1 MAGWNLWHGCRKV
14 SEGCRRCYVYRQDA
28 RWEQDA
34 SQVRRTA
41 AFDLPVRRDRTGRYK
56 IPPGQTVYTCFTS
69 DFFIEEA
76 DAWRGEAWAMIR
88 ERSDCTFLMITKRI
102 DRVAACLPADWGE
115 GWPHVVLCC
124 TCETQERADY
134 RLPIYLSL
142 PGCRREV
149 ICEPLLE
156 RLDLSRYLA
165 EGRID
170 SVSCGGE
177 SGDDARVCDFDWVL
191 DLRRQC
197 VDAGVA
203 FRFRQTGARLRKE
216 GRIYR
221 IRRQFQHSQARRAG
235 VDFIVEG

>member
-115 GWPHVVLCC
+115 GWPHVA
-124 TCETQERADY
+124 TST
-134 RLPIYLSL
+134 
-142 PGCRREV
+142 
-149 ICEPLLE
+149 LL
-156 RLDLSRYLA
+156 LFTYSSIVSTSYISTP
-165 EGRID
+165 RID
-170 SVSCGGE
+170 IPISLGLTSKTAVMTKPLFSKL
-177 SGDDARVCDFDWVL
+177 V
-191 DLRRQC
+191 
-197 VDAGVA
+197 
-203 FRFRQTGARLRKE
+203 
-216 GRIYR
+216 
-221 IRRQFQHSQARRAG
+221 
-235 VDFIVEG
+235 

>member
-102 DRVAACLPADWGE
+102 DRVA
-115 GWPHVVLCC
+115 
-124 TCETQERADY
+124 DY

-142 PGCRREV
+142 PLCRREV

>member
-1 MAGWNLWHGCRKV
+1 M
-14 SEGCRRCYVYRQDA
+14 
-28 RWEQDA
+28 
-34 SQVRRTA
+34 RRTA

-142 PGCRREV
+142 PLCRREV

-170 SVSCGGE
+170 SVSCGDE
-177 SGDDARVCDFDWVL
+177 SGDDAYFDE
-191 DLRRQC
+191 Q
-197 VDAGVA
+197 AG
-203 FRFRQTGARLRKE
+203 GE
-216 GRIYR
+216 
-221 IRRQFQHSQARRAG
+221 
-235 VDFIVEG
+235 EE

>member
-115 GWPHVVLCC
+115 GWPHVALCC

-134 RLPIYLSL
+134 RLPIYLL
-142 PGCRREV
+142 AAVVPPRGDLRTAARTPRP
-149 ICEPLLE
+149 EPLP
-156 RLDLSRYLA
+156 RRGADRFGVVR
-165 EGRID
+165 GR
-170 SVSCGGE
+170 V
-177 SGDDARVCDFDWVL
+177 
-191 DLRRQC
+191 
-197 VDAGVA
+197 
-203 FRFRQTGARLRKE
+203 
-216 GRIYR
+216 GR
-221 IRRQFQHSQARRAG
+221 
-235 VDFIVEG
+235 